1 MQYFSGNKIRLGIL
15 GAGQLGK
22 MLGQAA
28 SDWHLHTLAMDASED
43 SPAKG
48 YVTEFLKGNLTDYRD
63 VLNFGRK
70 CDVLTIEIENVNVEA
85 LYQLQKEGVSIHPS
99 PQSIEKIRDK
109 GIQKE
114 FFLNHKL
121 PSSPFRLYDN
131 KEALE
136 TALQTQK
143 EKFPMVVKLRTGGYD
158 GKGVFIM
165 QERTQLSDLPNV
177 PIVVED
183 LVAIEKEIAV
193 IAAKNTRGEIV
204 CYDPVEMVFDPQAN
218 LVDYLLSPARISS
231 TAIQEAKVLAE
242 KTIATFDINGLL
254 AVEMFLTK
262 EGNLLI
268 NEVAPRPHNSGH
280 HSIDACV
287 TSQFQQHLRG
297 VLNLPLGDTQIIC
310 PSLMMNILG
319 ADNFTGPVRYH
330 GIDHILGLKGTN
342 VYLYGKSN
350 TKPKRKMGHITILD
364 HKIEN
369 LQATMQYI
377 KEHFSV
383 VA

>member
-28 SDWHLHTLAMDASED
+28 SDWHLHTLAMDSLED
-43 SPAKG
+43 SPARG
-48 YVTEFLKGNLTDYRD
+48 YVTEFLRGDITDYQN
-63 VLNFGRK
+63 VLDFGRR
-70 CDVLTIEIENVNVEA
+70 CDVVTIEIENVNVEA

-99 PQSIEKIRDK
+99 PQAIEKIRDK
-109 GIQKE
+109 GIQKD
-114 FFLNHKL
+114 FFLKNNL
-121 PSSPFRLYDN
+121 PSSPFRLYEK
-131 KEALE
+131 KEELQA
-136 TALQTQK
+136 ALQIQEET
-143 EKFPMVVKLRTGGYD
+143 FPMVVKLRTGGYD
-158 GKGVFIM
+158 GKGVFILR
-165 QERTQLSDLPNV
+165 ENSQLADLPNV
-177 PIVVED
+177 PIVVEN
-183 LVAIEKEIAV
+183 LVDIDKEIAV

-204 CYDPVEMVFDPQAN
+204 CYDPVEMVFDPKAN
-218 LVDYLLSPARISS
+218 LVDYLLSPASISNN
-231 TAIQEAKVLAE
+231 TIHEAKVLAE
-242 KTIATFDINGLL
+242 KTIASFEVNGLL

-287 TSQFQQHLRG
+287 TSQFQQHIRG
-297 VLNLPLGDTQIIC
+297 VLNLPLGDTQTLC

-342 VYLYGKSN
+342 VYLYGKTN
-350 TKPKRKMGHITILD
+350 TKPRRKMGHITILD
-364 HKIEN
+364 PNLEN
-369 LQATMQYI
+369 LKTTMQYI
-377 KEHFSV
+377 KDHFSV
-383 VA
+383 IA